1 MHIKMFRKLWKFKYP
16 RGRLYKALIVA
27 LCITILYV
35 GCVNTQTNTQAQQLP
50 KKLIEYGWDVPTPA
64 FVKQNILQIEKQPF
78 DGIVIKLKGGKKVLL
93 HQPYDPQE
101 FNEDLESL
109 KSTKFTKFTDNFV
122 LMWATPEEGWDW
134 FSESD
139 WQASEQNIRLFARL
153 ARSAG
158 FVGIAFDPE
167 PYGVDP
173 WIYAKLPGAKDKSFA
188 EYSQQVQKR
197 GTQFMQALQ
206 QEIPGVK
213 VLSLFQLSYLEGFLN
228 QVNSSERMRQMS
240 TESYGLLAAFV
251 NGMLDVVQANTTL
264 VDGNENS
271 YYYAEKQKFFDA
283 YKLIKEKLQI
293 LVDEKNREKYAKQVQ
308 VGHALYIDHLFDLG
322 KPQESRVSHYLTPQ
336 QRQQWLEHNTYYGLS
351 TSDEYLW
358 CYSEE
363 MNWWKNNVPSGA
375 AEAIRSAQQKI
386 KMGEPLG
393 FNIEGTIR
401 WAKMVQMSK
410 KIIR

>member
-1 MHIKMFRKLWKFKYP
+1 MR
-16 RGRLYKALIVA
+16 RLYKAAILA
-27 LCITILYV
+27 LCTTLLYV
-35 GCVNTQTNTQAQQLP
+35 GCVGTQVNTQAQKLP
-50 KKLIEYGWDVPTPA
+50 KKLIEYGWDVPTPV
-64 FVKQNILQIEKQPF
+64 FVKQNIKEMEKQPF
-78 DGIVIKLKGGKKVLL
+78 DGIVIRLKGGKKVFL
-93 HQPYDPQE
+93 HQPYDPKE
-101 FNEDLESL
+101 FTEDLQSL
-109 KSTKFTKFTDNFV
+109 KSTNFTKFTDNFL

-134 FSESD
+134 FSDSD

-158 FVGIAFDPE
+158 FEGIAFDPE

-197 GTQFMQALQ
+197 GAQFMQALQ

-213 VLSLFQLSYLEGFLN
+213 ILSLFQLSYLEIFLDERN
-228 QVNSSERMRQMS
+228 LPERMRQMS
-240 TESYGLLAAFV
+240 TESYGLLAAFM
-251 NGMLDVVQANTTL
+251 NGMLDVVQANTTI

-271 YYYAEKQKFFDA
+271 YYYAGKQEFLDVH
-283 YKLIKEKLQI
+283 KLIKEKL
-293 LVDEKNREKYAKQVQ
+293 LTFVDEKNREKYAKQVQ
-308 VGHALYIDHLFDLG
+308 VGHALYIDHLFALG

-375 AEAIRSAQQKI
+375 AEAIRSAKQKI